1 MYYLKTD
8 FLIYLKNDYLGSNQY
23 LSINE
28 AINDVNQYVMF
39 YNYER
44 IHSKFLKPPILQI
57 KI

>member
-1 MYYLKTD
+1 MFYQKTD
-8 FLIYLKNDYLGSNQY
+8 SHLSQNDCKGSNNIVT
-23 LSINE
+23 INE

>member
-1 MYYLKTD
+1 MPKD
-8 FLIYLKNDYLGSNQY
+8 SNQY
-23 LSINE
+23 LTINE